1 MANDM
6 ERLARALMAG
16 SPGKQAAGSLD
27 QLGNLLNTEDG
38 QRLLTLL
45 AAGGADTLKTAAQ
58 AALRGDEQTAKAAM
72 AKLLRTREGA
82 ELAKKLSGLLNQSPK
97 K

>member
-16 SPGKQAAGSLD
+16 TPGKQAAGSME
-27 QLGNLLNTEDG
+27 QLGKLLKTEDG

-45 AAGGADTLKTAAQ
+45 AAGGADTLKAAAQ
-58 AALRGDEQTAKAAM
+58 AALRGDEQSAKAAM
-72 AKLLRTREGA
+72 AKLLSTREGA
-82 ELAKKLSGLLNQSPK
+82 ELAKKLSVLMNQSPRK
-97 K
+97 